1 MLCEYCN
8 TDCCTNEKPC
18 NKMESKLD
26 NWFYTDGIN
35 ILNGINNAMTEQGDD
50 FVLPH
55 NRKELDDLI
64 DKVL

>member
-8 TDCCTNEKPC
+8 TDCCANEKPC
-18 NKMESKLD
+18 NNMESELD

>member
-1 MLCEYCN
+1 
-8 TDCCTNEKPC
+8 
-18 NKMESKLD
+18 MESELD

-50 FVLPH
+50 FVLPR